1 VVENAAYGVVGFFF
15 PYWTRNIFQ
24 FQKDYT
30 TRIHVPN
37 YAPEMKQ
44 YIETNTNAQARILVM
59 PKLDEGFI
67 GAPLDTSVWGFYSL
81 APLASLSTN
90 RTIVYNGLGGL
101 DVISS
106 LYDQFEKGN
115 DEAFLKMIRI
125 LGITHILYRTDVRLS
140 ESFKKTTLLSFWE
153 KAINQKKDYI
163 QSLRVSEI
171 AIRQTQFKLSQVKLF
186 YENYVEYP
194 QIFKEIADQTPPG
207 VKFINVAMETQENKV
222 IIRINAQAQSS
233 NDISNFTQGLKTS
246 QHFKDVGLTT
256 LNVEQNIIKFTLNLS
271 APIKL
276 ES

>member
-1 VVENAAYGVVGFFF
+1 MAA
-15 PYWTRNIFQ
+15 
-24 FQKDYT
+24 K
-30 TRIHVPN
+30 
-37 YAPEMKQ
+37 
-44 YIETNTNAQARILVM
+44 NTNQSSKLLIHLDLLRSQSDYSKLSSKIIHYLVSTGKYILITVEAIM
-59 PKLDEGFI
+59 LIAFFIRFKLDT
-67 GAPLDTSVWGFYSL
+67 DL
-81 APLASLSTN
+81 AT
-90 RTIVYNGLGGL
+90 
-101 DVISS
+101 
-106 LYDQFEKGN
+106 QQ
-115 DEAFLKMIRI
+115 
-125 LGITHILYRTDVRLS
+125 
-140 ESFKKTTLLSFWE
+140 

>member
-1 VVENAAYGVVGFFF
+1 MLIAFFIRF
-15 PYWTRNIFQ
+15 
-24 FQKDYT
+24 
-30 TRIHVPN
+30 
-37 YAPEMKQ
+37 
-44 YIETNTNAQARILVM
+44 
-59 PKLDEGFI
+59 KLDT
-67 GAPLDTSVWGFYSL
+67 DL
-81 APLASLSTN
+81 AT
-90 RTIVYNGLGGL
+90 
-101 DVISS
+101 
-106 LYDQFEKGN
+106 QQ
-115 DEAFLKMIRI
+115 
-125 LGITHILYRTDVRLS
+125 
-140 ESFKKTTLLSFWE
+140 